1 MTIFKLVKTSVV
13 FFFLATITLGVIYPF
28 FTYLIGS
35 VFFHHKAQG
44 SLVYDS
50 KKRIIGSELIG
61 QKFSSEK
68 YFHPRPSRSD
78 NPYDPMSPSNAN
90 YGPTNKK
97 LYGLIEQ
104 DIKNYKQEN
113 STGEQPLPIDA
124 ITASASGLDP
134 DISLRNALL
143 QVPRVAK
150 SREISN
156 EDVIKI
162 IKELRKKRFL
172 NILGQERVNV
182 LKLNLALDEI
192 KLKSSSIQTTPNN

>member
-13 FFFLATITLGVIYPF
+13 FFFIATIILGVIYPF

-68 YFHPRPSRSD
+68 YFHSRPSRSD
-78 NPYDPMSPSNAN
+78 SPYDPMSPSNAN

-113 STGEQPLPIDA
+113 STVELPLPIDA

-134 DISLRNALL
+134 DISLQNALL

-150 SREISN
+150 SRGIST
-156 EDVIKI
+156 EYVIKI
-162 IKELRKKRFL
+162 INEHRKKRFL

-182 LKLNLALDEI
+182 LRLNLALDEI
-192 KLKSSSIQTTPNN
+192 KLKSSNIQTTPNN